1 MMHGVYRI
9 KQCFCYTETSN
20 TKYLYANE
28 KSDKSPVEHIHYV
41 TNNSLTQIYC
51 DFFGF
56 ITKYQDSLLF
66 PS

>member
-41 TNNSLTQIYC
+41 TEIIRWHKFIATSLV
-51 DFFGF
+51 
-56 ITKYQDSLLF
+56 S
-66 PS
+66 